1 MNQLT
6 SAQRSGIGRGRSQ
19 SSGLASNSE
28 ALENSDDEKWSAF
41 DSTVMLNDLKLM
53 FAIKEGIML
62 NWLLEILKT
71 MSEIVYSSSRL
82 LPYEIF
88 LSRVIDYM
96 GIDTYGV
103 ETMVLHHREH
113 LVGDNLIHKMSIF
126 KYGAFVKNQEDH
138 NTTMDF
144 DLSNNEEIEDE
155 GEESI
160 CSI

>member
-6 SAQRSGIGRGRSQ
+6 NAQRSGIGRGR
-19 SSGLASNSE
+19 GLASNSE
-28 ALENSDDEKWSAF
+28 ALENSDNEKWSAF
-41 DSTVMLNDLKLM
+41 DSTVVYRSLNDLKLM
-53 FAIKEGIML
+53 FAIKEGIMV

-88 LSRVIDYM
+88 LSHVIDYM

-126 KYGAFVKNQEDH
+126 KYGAFGKNQEDH

-144 DLSNNEEIEDE
+144 DLSNDEEIEDE